1 MFSIII
7 SEKGGAER
15 KETFDKN
22 EINVGRVQGN
32 DLMLPKGNVSKHH
45 ARLLYRD
52 GRFIVTDLKS
62 TNGTYVNGRKIAQAT
77 IVREGDKIYV
87 GDFILRVDMGGAGAP
102 AGDEMLPMPPQ
113 MGGPPPLPPPP
124 AAMGPMT
131 GPPGP
136 LPPMPAAMPPLPAP
150 PGLPMPPAPGNPLVL
165 PTPQAAM
172 AIQRPPSPSRE
183 PGAVSH
189 FPLERDPD
197 ESDGQIPAGQR
208 VPAPPRIPSSLAN
221 AQQRSTMPLQA
232 QSPAAAQQAPTH
244 TPSVAPPPLPQQ
256 SQAPMPS
263 PSAPPAARSQP
274 ASSSQSRIPAR
285 ESPAQAGRRL
295 ALVTLVDRVAD
306 ATDLS
311 ILDKTASVD
320 AQLKATI
327 ERVLG
332 EQATA
337 MREEEGVPE
346 GIDLEQLG
354 KDALREL
361 VGIGAIAPLLEDED
375 ISEIH
380 CLRFDQVLVVKAGS
394 LTLADGAYT
403 SDEAL
408 GRTIARLALQ
418 SGQPLAADESCVE
431 RHLPRGAHMIA
442 FMPPA
447 SAARAVVLRKRRRVE
462 MSLEDFVR
470 LGSLSR
476 AMVTFLE
483 GCLAARTNL
492 LVCGSS
498 ASASST
504 FLGALASGGSPG
516 DRVVVVHE
524 EDEINVAHA
533 QVLRLHDANKHED
546 ILRAAARTR
555 PDRWVVGAL
564 SGRAVASTLEAVSE
578 GAEGVLASA
587 SAPTLRQ
594 GLSRLVTQC
603 LLATP
608 GLSPE
613 AARECVAESFDIVLE
628 VHQLPDGRY
637 RVNRIAELGGTDA
650 KGLVTRDVFVADG
663 EGHVATGVVPRVVN
677 EFAARGVRVD
687 TNLFKKAG
695 R

>member
-1 MFSIII
+1 M
-7 SEKGGAER
+7 
-15 KETFDKN
+15 
-22 EINVGRVQGN
+22 
-32 DLMLPKGNVSKHH
+32 
-45 ARLLYRD
+45 
-52 GRFIVTDLKS
+52 
-62 TNGTYVNGRKIAQAT
+62 
-77 IVREGDKIYV
+77 
-87 GDFILRVDMGGAGAP
+87 
-102 AGDEMLPMPPQ
+102 
-113 MGGPPPLPPPP
+113 
-124 AAMGPMT
+124 
-131 GPPGP
+131 
-136 LPPMPAAMPPLPAP
+136 
-150 PGLPMPPAPGNPLVL
+150 
-165 PTPQAAM
+165 
-172 AIQRPPSPSRE
+172 
-183 PGAVSH
+183 
-189 FPLERDPD
+189 
-197 ESDGQIPAGQR
+197 
-208 VPAPPRIPSSLAN
+208 
-221 AQQRSTMPLQA
+221 
-232 QSPAAAQQAPTH
+232 
-244 TPSVAPPPLPQQ
+244 
-256 SQAPMPS
+256 
-263 PSAPPAARSQP
+263 
-274 ASSSQSRIPAR
+274 
-285 ESPAQAGRRL
+285 
-295 ALVTLVDRVAD
+295 TLVDRVAD

-361 VGIGAIAPLLEDED
+361 VGIGAIAPLLEDDD

-516 DRVVVVHE
+516 DRVVVVQE

-637 RVNRIAELGGTDA
+637 RVHRIAELGGTDA